1 MQPVRIKLVTKK
13 CGTGEAPFLYAGKY
27 LFIHDMAC
35 REYDWLAVY
44 DELPD
49 RDAGTF
55 RNGREPLA
63 CPRSRTIL
71 MTCEPVSIKD
81 YGRFYP
87 RQFGTVLTNQPLSVF
102 PGCRTVLGQG
112 YYKWFYGKGY
122 DETAAQPPVP
132 KTRTISVVCSSK
144 QQRHTAHHDRFS
156 LIRRLSE
163 TIPELEWFGHGVRR
177 IDRKFDAL
185 DPFKYHIAVE
195 NHLAPHHWTEKIAD
209 ALLARCL
216 PFYAGDPLLGTVL
229 PKESFIPIPL
239 DDPDEAAAIIRGAIT
254 ADAFTQRREAIEA
267 ARRLLL
273 ERYNLWAQV
282 AAVIETAP
290 QTGDAPGGELLS
302 RHELR
307 KNPRVALS
315 DAWRRAVRFF
325 RHEKDGQP

>member
-1 MQPVRIKLVTKK
+1 M
-13 CGTGEAPFLYAGKY
+13 
-27 LFIHDMAC
+27 
-35 REYDWLAVY
+35 
-44 DELPD
+44 
-49 RDAGTF
+49 
-55 RNGREPLA
+55 
-63 CPRSRTIL
+63 
-71 MTCEPVSIKD
+71 
-81 YGRFYP
+81 
-87 RQFGTVLTNQPLSVF
+87 
-102 PGCRTVLGQG
+102 
-112 YYKWFYGKGY
+112 
-122 DETAAQPPVP
+122 
-132 KTRTISVVCSSK
+132 
-144 QQRHTAHHDRFS
+144 
-156 LIRRLSE
+156 
-163 TIPELEWFGHGVRR
+163 
-177 IDRKFDAL
+177 
-185 DPFKYHIAVE
+185 E